1 MWVGSALYVVCD
13 EDLALTKKYHRW
25 MTENDGAKDMMEFK
39 GSDQMGMFFKP
50 QELCH
55 HLFEI
60 VRKYV

>member
-1 MWVGSALYVVCD
+1 
-13 EDLALTKKYHRW
+13 